1 MHPLFLLVF
10 FMSILSSCQQ
20 TAFAP
25 GTASLPAAT
34 ILNVS
39 YGTDSLQR
47 MDVYLPAG
55 RKASTTPSLILIHG
69 GGWNAGSKESFTAYV
84 DSFKKRLPHYAFFNL
99 DYQLVTG
106 SHLFPTQEHDIRAA
120 IQFISS
126 NAAGYG
132 VDDKRFVLLG
142 ASAGA
147 HLALLQAYKY
157 NDPAI
162 RAVIDFFGPSD
173 LLAMYQRPWHP
184 LVTYALQMITGATPQ
199 TNLALYKA
207 SSPVNYITAT
217 STPTLIFHGADDG
230 IVDLS
235 QSRILQKKLQSENVS
250 HDLVVYEGERHGWW
264 GATLSN
270 SFDRIESFLET
281 HVN

>member
-1 MHPLFLLVF
+1 
-10 FMSILSSCQQ
+10 MSILSSCQQ
-20 TAFAP
+20 TASAP
-25 GTASLPAAT
+25 GIVSLPEST
-34 ILNVS
+34 FLNVS

-55 RKASTTPSLILIHG
+55 RKTSTTPSLILIHG

-99 DYQLVTG
+99 DYRLVNE
-106 SHLFPTQEHDIRAA
+106 SNLFPTQEQDIKAA
-120 IQFISS
+120 IHFIRF

-132 VDDKRFVLLG
+132 VDSNRFVLLG

-157 NDPAI
+157 SDPAI
-162 RAVIDFFGPSD
+162 KAVIDFFGPSD
-173 LLAMYQRPWHP
+173 LLAMYQKPWHP

-207 SSPVNYITAT
+207 SSPVNYITAA
-217 STPTLIFHGADDG
+217 SAPTLIFHGADDG

-235 QSRILQKKLQSENVS
+235 QSTILQKKLQSEAVP
-250 HDLVVYEGERHGWW
+250 HDLVVYKGERHGWF
-264 GATLSN
+264 GATLSR
-270 SFDRIESFLET
+270 SFDRIETFLET
-281 HVN
+281 HMR

>member
-99 DYQLVTG
+99 DYRLVTG